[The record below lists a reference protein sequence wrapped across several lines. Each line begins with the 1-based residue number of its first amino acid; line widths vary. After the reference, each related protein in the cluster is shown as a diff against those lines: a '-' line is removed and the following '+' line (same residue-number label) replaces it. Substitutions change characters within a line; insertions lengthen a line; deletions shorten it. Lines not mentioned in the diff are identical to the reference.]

1 MEEIG
6 SAKIKV
12 FGVGGGGCNAVNQM
26 VRAGITTAEFVA
38 INTDRQA
45 LLASEAPVKLPI
57 GINTTQG
64 LGAGADPERGEKAAL
79 ESREEID
86 ELLKNVNMLFITAG
100 MGGGTGTGAAPVIAS
115 LAKNKNI
122 LTVAVVTTPFK
133 FEGKKRMLNAL
144 GGIEKLRKQVDTL
157 LIIPNE
163 KLNDILP
170 ADVPIM
176 RAFQEADEV
185 LRQAV
190 QSISDLIM
198 RDSIVNLDFADVN
211 AVMRAKGV
219 AHMGI
224 GEASG
229 ADKSI
234 KAMRLA
240 VASPLLESDIQG
252 AKNIIMY
259 FQGGSDLTL
268 NETTTACNLVQS
280 IADPDANII
289 WGMGIYSGEEYQ
301 NKVKITVI
309 ATGFPEKPAQA
320 EEEEQSNS
328 RAGASAAERNR
339 PNYDAPVFGRPAGQ
353 NAAPYQGN
361 GGYSDNAQSYR
372 NGGGYSAGYGS
383 QSPYQQASPH
393 PARPG
398 WYEPR
403 YNDNYGGAGAGY
415 GGNAG
420 GEYGRNYTNPP
431 SGFAPG
437 QSAPGQEQPQ
447 EKRNVPKFLERLRRG
462 RIDDNK

>member
-1 MEEIG
+1 MAMRPCRFPMWR
-6 SAKIKV
+6 SAALEPPCV
-12 FGVGGGGCNAVNQM
+12 
-26 VRAGITTAEFVA
+26 
-38 INTDRQA
+38 NTDRQA

-224 GEASG
+224 GEAS
-229 ADKSI
+229 
-234 KAMRLA
+234 
-240 VASPLLESDIQG
+240 
-252 AKNIIMY
+252 
-259 FQGGSDLTL
+259 
-268 NETTTACNLVQS
+268 
-280 IADPDANII
+280 
-289 WGMGIYSGEEYQ
+289 
-301 NKVKITVI
+301 
-309 ATGFPEKPAQA
+309 
-320 EEEEQSNS
+320 
-328 RAGASAAERNR
+328 
-339 PNYDAPVFGRPAGQ
+339 
-353 NAAPYQGN
+353 
-361 GGYSDNAQSYR
+361 
-372 NGGGYSAGYGS
+372 
-383 QSPYQQASPH
+383 
-393 PARPG
+393 
-398 WYEPR
+398 
-403 YNDNYGGAGAGY
+403 
-415 GGNAG
+415 
-420 GEYGRNYTNPP
+420 
-431 SGFAPG
+431 
-437 QSAPGQEQPQ
+437 
-447 EKRNVPKFLERLRRG
+447 
-462 RIDDNK
+462 